1 MLDTISI
8 VYTIITFIII
18 TLIAAFMTLALNKE
32 TRGLLLQ
39 DEKDQAQNNYPMYGS
54 IDNNENG
61 SENPQENE
69 VQ

>member
-1 MLDTISI
+1 
-8 VYTIITFIII
+8 
-18 TLIAAFMTLALNKE
+18 MTLVLNKE

-69 VQ
+69 GQ